1 MSDDGGGADAGEG
14 AGEGSEFEGAEPA
27 PPTDPVDAA
36 SLVADRE
43 DRLDAYLDAQ
53 GFDAIWFAE
62 PSSFAWATGGGS
74 NVVDREGATGVGAVG
89 YDADGDWH
97 LVTDNIESE
106 RLLAEELVVD
116 ATPHEYEWYEGSLPA
131 GVAAATPGEGAAD
144 FDVPGLE
151 RVDAAGLHQPLCA
164 GDVERYRELGR
175 VTAEV
180 LEAVCR
186 RASPDDTEAD
196 LAAGLRAG
204 LEARDVAAPVALV
217 GGAERAGAYRHFTP
231 KDVELGAYAVASVTA
246 VWKGLHASATRT
258 VAFDPPEW
266 LDDRHTRCMF
276 MEATGLG
283 ATHAVG
289 TRGGT
294 AGAVFEGIARGYE
307 HFGEPEEWRKHHQGG
322 AAGYAGREWFA
333 APGSEEP
340 VRLPG
345 AFAYNPTIRG
355 AKSEDTVLL
364 TEDGV
369 EVLTS
374 TGEWP
379 TRSVDAYDYDLVIR
393 RPQVLVGDG

>member
-1 MSDDGGGADAGEG
+1 MSDESADAEGE
-14 AGEGSEFEGAEPA
+14 SGAEPVA
-27 PPTDPVDAA
+27 EPTPPSDPVDAA
-36 SLVADRE
+36 SLVEDRAE
-43 DRLDAYLDAQ
+43 RLDAYLDAQ
-53 GFDAIWFAE
+53 GFDAVWFGE
-62 PSSFAWATGGGS
+62 PNSFAWATGGGS
-74 NVVDREGATGVGAVG
+74 NVVSREGATGVGAVG
-89 YDADGDWH
+89 YDADGEWH
-97 LVTDNIESE
+97 LATDNIEAE

-116 ATPHEYEWYEGSLPA
+116 ARVHEHEWHEGSLA
-131 GVAAATPGEGAAD
+131 STVAAATPGSGAAD
-144 FDVPGLE
+144 FAVPGLE
-151 RVDAAGLHQPLCA
+151 RVDAAGLHQPLCD

-186 RASPDDTEAD
+186 RAAPDDTEAD
-196 LAAGLRAG
+196 LAAGLRGG

-217 GGAERAGAYRHFTP
+217 GGAERAGSYRHFTP
-231 KDVELGAYAVASVTA
+231 KDVELGEYAIASVTA
-246 VWKGLHASATRT
+246 EWKGLHASATRT

-289 TRGGT
+289 TRGGV
-294 AGAVFEGIARGYE
+294 AGSVFEGIARGYE

-322 AAGYAGREWFA
+322 ATGYAGREWFV
-333 APGSEEP
+333 APGSDEP
-340 VRLPG
+340 IRLPG

-379 TRSVDAYDYDLVIR
+379 VGSVDAYDYDLVIY
-393 RPQVLVGDG
+393 RPQVLALDR